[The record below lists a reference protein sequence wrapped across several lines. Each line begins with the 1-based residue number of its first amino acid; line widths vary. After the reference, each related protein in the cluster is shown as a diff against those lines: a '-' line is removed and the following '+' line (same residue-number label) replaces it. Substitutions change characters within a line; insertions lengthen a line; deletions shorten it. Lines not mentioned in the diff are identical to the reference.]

1 MANIKS
7 NTGTANLIATSIARS
22 LDGLSTGGVITSDTQ
37 TTISGN
43 TTAAEAIQA
52 MSDATNSV
60 LQAVGQASINLQ
72 SIAADFEAMDQAT
85 RAIFTSPLPTFSG
98 GSSQ

>member
-1 MANIKS
+1 MAYPL
-7 NTGTANLIATSIARS
+7 AAS
-22 LDGLSTGGVITSDTQ
+22 LPADTQ

-60 LQAVGQASINLQ
+60 LQAVGQASTNLQ
-72 SIAADFEAMDQAT
+72 SIAADFEAT
-85 RAIFTSPLPTFSG
+85 GSG
-98 GSSQ
+98 DESYLYQSASYL